1 MLSIEELR
9 QLIATHQEQYQIVK
23 QHKTF
28 QRMKA
33 LFLTHKYSQLR
44 NLLEL
49 DVRTMTEA
57 ELMIIRDLVPYFHA
71 LKKYIAYHPLL
82 VKNNKPIVRQRPVM

>member
-23 QHKTF
+23 QHKNF

-33 LFLTHKYSQLR
+33 LFLTHKYSQFL

-71 LKKYIAYHPLL
+71 LETYISTIPY
-82 VKNNKPIVRQRPVM
+82 